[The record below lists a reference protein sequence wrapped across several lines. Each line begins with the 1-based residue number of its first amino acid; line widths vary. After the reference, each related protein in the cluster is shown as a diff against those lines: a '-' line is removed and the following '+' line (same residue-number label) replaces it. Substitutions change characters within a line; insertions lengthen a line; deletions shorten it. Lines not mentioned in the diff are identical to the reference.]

1 MDFIKNC
8 QQYSSG
14 YLIVLKPTDRK
25 QRFRRRDVPRP
36 DHTGEKEV
44 LGFIS
49 RLSAFYSRVLQKA
62 QELVRGRPSIP
73 VSLCVERPPV
83 KLLQVWDRE
92 PAAAFRPLVF
102 LVHTVEMRIVL

>member
-49 RLSAFYSRVLQKA
+49 RLSAFYSESYRRHRSSSGA
-62 QELVRGRPSIP
+62 DPPSP
-73 VSLCVERPPV
+73 CHCV
-83 KLLQVWDRE
+83 
-92 PAAAFRPLVF
+92 
-102 LVHTVEMRIVL
+102 